1 MQSMRRATSI
11 IAFSQLIN
19 YAVPL
24 LTFPLLVKTFEATLY
39 GVWIEASTL
48 IALLSTLG
56 GAGLGNAT
64 AALILN
70 QAESESN
77 RIYSNALYLFGT
89 IGTILTAMLFLL
101 AAPLNHIMVHHAS
114 GDDVIRWAS
123 PMVLVLALNWLASQV
138 FRVRQRPFTFAI
150 FDISLNVARV
160 SVVIASVFHRDLTI
174 FAMTYTI
181 SQSAITLIEMVMVYR
196 GIDLQSF
203 SVATSR
209 QLLRFAVNLSV
220 VNQSNWFVMYGD
232 RLLLSFFTTST
243 AVAIYSASYQMTLV
257 LVALGSPFLY
267 PLLPIIGERWKA
279 DDIMGIQTAIYGT
292 TRLMIIVLIPAVVGL
307 GMVGNN
313 LLRILA
319 TNSFARGGLLIGLIG
334 CGVALDVLGTSLQYI
349 FQVQGRPQVLRQI
362 YLRAAAFNL
371 LINLGA
377 IPLFGYYGA
386 GVTTLLTF
394 VLITFLLVRETL
406 IPPSLLF
413 DFRTIYRCTIASLLM
428 AGWLWLAVGSTISHL
443 LFAIGGGV
451 VIYGL
456 GIVQLGVI
464 HIKELIQLFGNPL
477 KRLLRMA

>member
-1 MQSMRRATSI
+1 MRSTKQITFI
-11 IAFSQLIN
+11 IGIAQFVN
-19 YAVPL
+19 YSVPL
-24 LTFPLLVKTFEATLY
+24 LTFPILVKTFEATLY
-39 GVWIEASTL
+39 GVWIEVGTL

-89 IGTILTAMLFLL
+89 IGTILAAMLFLL
-101 AAPLNHIMVHHAS
+101 AAPLNRIMVHHAS
-114 GDDVIRWAS
+114 GDDVIRWTS

-150 FDISLNVARV
+150 FDISLNIARV
-160 SVVIASVFHRDLTI
+160 SVVIASAFHRDLTI

-181 SQSAITLIEMVMVYR
+181 SQSVITLIEMVVAYR
-196 GIDLQSF
+196 GIALQAF
-203 SVATSR
+203 SIATGR
-209 QLLRFAVNLSV
+209 QLFRFAVNLSV

-232 RLLLSFFTTST
+232 RLLLSLFATST

-279 DDIMGIQTAIYGT
+279 DDMMGIQAAIYQT
-292 TRLMIIVLIPAVVGL
+292 TRLMFVVLIPAVVGL
-307 GMVGNN
+307 GMIGNS
-313 LLRILA
+313 LLQILA
-319 TNSFARGGLLIGLIG
+319 TESFARGGLLIGLIG

-362 YLRAAAFNL
+362 YIRAAAFNL

-394 VLITFLLVRETL
+394 ILIAILLVSETHVS
-406 IPPSLLF
+406 PSKLF
-413 DFRTIYRCTIASLLM
+413 DFCTISRCGIAGLIM
-428 AGWLWLAVGSTISHL
+428 AGWLWLTVGSTIPHL
-443 LFAIGGGV
+443 MIAVGGGV

-456 GIVQLGVI
+456 AIVQMGVI
-464 HIKELIQLFGNPL
+464 HIKELIQLFGSPL
-477 KRLLRMA
+477 KRFLRM

>member
-1 MQSMRRATSI
+1 MRRATSI
-11 IAFSQLIN
+11 IAISQLIN

-24 LTFPLLVKTFEATLY
+24 LTFPLLVKTFDAKLY
-39 GVWIEASTL
+39 GVWIESNTL
-48 IALLSTLG
+48 IALLSTLA

-77 RIYSNALYLFGT
+77 RIYSNALYLFGA
-89 IGTILTAMLFLL
+89 IGTMFAALLFLL
-101 AAPLNHIMVHHAS
+101 AAPLNRLMVHHTS
-114 GDDVIRWAS
+114 GDDVIRWTS

-138 FRVRQRPFTFAI
+138 FRVRQRPFTFAV
-150 FDISLNVARV
+150 FDISLNIARV
-160 SVVIASVFHRDLTI
+160 SVVVASVFHGDLTI
-174 FAMTYTI
+174 FAITYTI
-181 SQSAITLIEMVMVYR
+181 SQSVITLIEMVMAYR
-196 GIDLQSF
+196 GIDLQVF
-203 SVATSR
+203 SVVTSR

-232 RLLLSFFTTST
+232 RLLLSFFTPST

-279 DDIMGIQTAIYGT
+279 DDMMGIQTAIYGT
-292 TRLMIIVLIPAVVGL
+292 TRLMFIILIPAVVGL
-307 GMVGNN
+307 GMIGNN
-313 LLRILA
+313 LLQILA
-319 TNSFARGGLLIGLIG
+319 TESFARGGLLIGIIG

-349 FQVQGRPQVLRQI
+349 FQVQGRPQVLRKI
-362 YLRAAAFNL
+362 YIRAAVFNL

-394 VLITFLLVRETL
+394 ILIAILLVMETH
-406 IPPSLLF
+406 IPPPQLF
-413 DFRTIYRCTIASLLM
+413 DFHVISRCGIASLLM
-428 AGWLWLAVGSTISHL
+428 AGWLWLVVGSTIPHL
-443 LFAIGGGV
+443 IVAVGGGV

-456 GIVQLGVI
+456 AIIQMGVI